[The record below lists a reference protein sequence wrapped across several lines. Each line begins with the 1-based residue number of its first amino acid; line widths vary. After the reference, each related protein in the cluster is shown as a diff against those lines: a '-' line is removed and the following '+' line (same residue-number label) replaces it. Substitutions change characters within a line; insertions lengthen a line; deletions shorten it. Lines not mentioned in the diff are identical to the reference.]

1 MARRRLIYRKAQVL
15 SPSVQQEL
23 PFVMPMPLPQQELFF
38 NPEIAGAVSQ
48 PGDAQEREAD
58 AMAEQMTLPE
68 SLPAESSTSGFTLQ
82 AGFREPLEEQLNSD
96 LSGVRLHTDQRAAD
110 MSRGF
115 NAQAFTYGTDIYF
128 AEGQYAPTA
137 SEGKK
142 LLAHELAHVAQQ
154 QHGANPR
161 INRKV
166 SDADVDAD
174 FQAWATKQSR
184 KVNKNGPDYP
194 QDLWDFVYSLIFDPS
209 TYMPLAK
216 PTKAAEVA
224 EWQKKFEKAEIV
236 ARWLIQLKTTSQNSA
251 VQNQADTRAFG
262 VLDALVQTGF
272 VSQAVG
278 QASGLSDANRKSLF
292 ENILKKPSA
301 VSAAELETIVK
312 DQCAG
317 VADPASVP
325 IVLTLTD
332 GNASPLKSLDA
343 ARTKAVFKIL
353 IQQYGA
359 KDEIIKAIAQVLMFN
374 PTIRVAISDAL
385 MKSEIGTPDLLFK
398 VLKHPYFIEP
408 GYEGVEL
415 LQTLIPAGKT
425 PAVYNDE
432 RMKNDMPWVYTYKQ
446 KYYVQFLIDLAKGQ
460 KITIAAPAR
469 FDAATLRTWLETNNQ
484 NIATA
489 AQGAYAG
496 NPTAFFE
503 LYQNIAD
510 IFFYHIPH
518 DRDVAPDLEGKI
530 THLVPGAPSNKRLEA
545 DCDVFATYAMRLFA
559 SGGFEPIGYLA
570 IVPTGADSTRAAHVA
585 ALARQNGNYYIINNK
600 NILNPAITETKPGDK
615 KADALKK
622 LYKMALADAY
632 ASPYPASMDIFYE
645 DAGAK
650 GKMSQE
656 FKNQDRKLLRND
668 IP

>member
-1 MARRRLIYRKAQVL
+1 MAPMQF
-15 SPSVQQEL
+15 L
-23 PFVMPMPLPQQELFF
+23 PQELFVS
-38 NPEIAGAVSQ
+38 PDIPVAISQ
-48 PGDAQEREAD
+48 PGDIQEREAE
-58 AMAEQMTLPE
+58 AMAERMTLPATM
-68 SLPAESSTSGFTLQ
+68 PAEGSASGFTLQ
-82 AGFREPLEEQLNSD
+82 AGFREPLEEQLGSD
-96 LSGVRLHTDQRAAD
+96 LSGVRLHTDQRAAE
-110 MSRGF
+110 MSRGL

-128 AEGQYAPTA
+128 ADGQYAPMA

-142 LLAHELAHVAQQ
+142 LLAHELAHVAQH
-154 QHGANPR
+154 QHQSQAR
-161 INRKV
+161 ISRKV
-166 SDADVDAD
+166 SDADVDTD

-194 QDLWDFVYSLIFDPS
+194 QDLWDFVYSLIFDPA
-209 TYMPLAK
+209 TYMPLTK

-224 EWQKKFEKAEIV
+224 EWQKKFEKAEVV
-236 ARWLIQLKTTSQNSA
+236 ARWLIQLKSSSQNSS
-251 VQNQADTRAFG
+251 VQNQADSRAFG
-262 VLDALVQTGF
+262 VLDALVQAGF

-278 QASGLSDANRKSLF
+278 QSSGLSDANRKLLF
-292 ENILKKPSA
+292 EAILKNPSA
-301 VSAAELETIVK
+301 TELETIVK

-325 IVLTLTD
+325 IVQTLID

-343 ARTKAVFKIL
+343 SRTKAIVKVL
-353 IQQYGA
+353 IQQYNA

-374 PTIRVAISDAL
+374 PAIRVAISDAM

-408 GYEGVEL
+408 GYEGVDL
-415 LQTLIPAGKT
+415 LQALIPAGKT
-425 PAVYNDE
+425 TAKYNED
-432 RMKNDMPWVYTYKQ
+432 RMQNDMPWVYTYKQ

-460 KITIAAPAR
+460 KITIAAPAK
-469 FDAATLRTWLETNNQ
+469 FDAVTLRAWLETNNQ

-489 AQGAYAG
+489 AQGAYSG
-496 NPTAFFE
+496 NPTAFFA

-518 DRDVAPDLEGKI
+518 DRDVEPNLEGKI

-570 IVPTGADSTRAAHVA
+570 IVPTGADSARAAHVT
-585 ALARQNGNYYIINNK
+585 ALTRQNGNYYIINNK
-600 NILNPAITETKPGDK
+600 NILNPSVTETKPDDK